1 MAITLHPSLASANQL
16 RLGATL
22 RRLDALAPGSVHLDI
37 EDTSFIRNITFG
49 LKTVTQV
56 AGATS
61 IPLSFH
67 LMLANPFPWIEWL
80 KPLKPGWIF
89 VHAEALA
96 NPAEAL
102 ALIRATGA
110 NAGLAF
116 NPATRLQSYRYL
128 THLADSV
135 LIMTSEPDGYGQ
147 LFNPWLISKV
157 AEAADIFSASEI
169 WADGGIDLPAAKR
182 LYHAGAGHIVLG
194 RAVFGSNDKMAD
206 YAANAAK
213 FTEIEL

>member
-16 RLGATL
+16 QLGATL
-22 RRLDALAPGSVHLDI
+22 QRLDALAPGSVHLDI

-56 AGATS
+56 AEATS

-67 LMLANPFPWIEWL
+67 LMLADPFPWMEWL
-80 KPLKPGWIF
+80 KPLKPAWIF
-89 VHAEALA
+89 VHAETLA
-96 NPAEAL
+96 NPAEIL
-102 ALIRATGA
+102 ALIRTTGA
-110 NAGLAF
+110 KAGLAF
-116 NPATRLQSYRYL
+116 NPATLLHRYRYL
-128 THLADSV
+128 AHLTDSV

-147 LFNPWLISKV
+147 VFNPWLINKV
-157 AEAADIFSASEI
+157 AEAAEIFGQCEI

-182 LYHAGAGHIVLG
+182 LYQAGAGHMVLG
-194 RAVFGSNDKMAD
+194 RAVFGSNDNIAD

-213 FTEIEL
+213 FTEIVL